1 MEYIVV
7 YLAFDNICQKIL
19 LTVVKIENFKKR
31 VGRKRS
37 ENFNAQ
43 KIFCMKEVFFLYDL
57 NDCFLN

>member
-37 ENFNAQ
+37 ENFLHERS
-43 KIFCMKEVFFLYDL
+43 IFFI
-57 NDCFLN
+57 

>member
-37 ENFNAQ
+37 ENF
-43 KIFCMKEVFFLYDL
+43 FCMKEVFFLYDL